1 MDQAVLDAL
10 VSIQQRL
17 DSIERK
23 QDLLSTQVDSTNAD
37 IGHLTRSVQETR
49 ALVHAV
55 NNKLINK
62 GRKFYTALS
71 DLPLEVLSR
80 ILAYIHPA
88 TSSTG
93 PDQSHNGYLISPS
106 HKVHTAGPG
115 IQSVLKFRRVS
126 RSFNAVLLDPHF
138 VTKNLKHHLITTKP
152 PVSPPQRV
160 PEQDAPPFPLSST
173 SNLAAASKT
182 PTDMDKAWFAWPPT
196 FQNAYLSARLHQ
208 LTEIDWKNTEFC
220 FSGIPKAIEG
230 FRDGVGLTHLTL
242 YRCKLSG
249 VIPPEIGYLKLLVTL
264 RLDDNNLTGFIP
276 AEIESLTNLN
286 YLCLDHNSLSGL
298 IPHQLGALTQLK
310 IMNLRHNCFS
320 GRVPVELGRLDKL
333 TTLYMS
339 GSPELELVIPEGIT
353 AGGVVWNL
361 MRREGFR

>member
-10 VSIQQRL
+10 MSIQQRL
-17 DSIERK
+17 DCIERK
-23 QDLLSTQVDSTNAD
+23 QDLLSMQVDSTNAD

-49 ALVHAV
+49 TLVHAV

-62 GRKFYTALS
+62 GRKFYTSLS
-71 DLPLEVLSR
+71 DVPLEVLAR

-88 TSSTG
+88 TSSTV
-93 PDQSHNGYLISPS
+93 PDQSHYGYLIAPP
-106 HKVHTAGPG
+106 HQAHTTGSG

-138 VTKNLKHHLITTKP
+138 VAKNLKHHLITTKP
-152 PVSPPQRV
+152 PVSQPQRL
-160 PEQDAPPFPLSST
+160 PETDAPLPLTPS
-173 SNLAAASKT
+173 SNLAAISKT
-182 PTDMDKAWFAWPPT
+182 PTDMDKAWFAWPPS
-196 FQNAYLSARLHQ
+196 FQSAYLSARLHH

-276 AEIESLTNLN
+276 AEIESLTSLN
-286 YLCLDHNSLSGL
+286 YLCLDHNNLSGL

-310 IMNLRHNCFS
+310 IMNLRHNCFT